1 MPVFSYFNYAL
12 ICFKLPFHIQKLMY
26 MKRTLLLF
34 LSLWL
39 YVGAFAQIPQYTYT
53 NNATGGNYIPFGVG
67 SGWNNYRSQFLYLP
81 GDFPTAP
88 ALPGFIT
95 TIYFRAYYATS
106 SFTLNDLNVS
116 IGNTS
121 VTSLTGY
128 VTGLTPVFSASSYSW
143 SGLIA
148 GQWFAI
154 PLPTPV
160 YVDLTQPLVIDVSQT
175 GGSGG
180 IPVYAGGTPV
190 SSTYTGNT
198 HAYSTTSSTSAST
211 RRYSYQFGFDFFV
224 GYPCT
229 GTPTADVVAPT
240 PVCPSKGYVV
250 KPGTFYADATYDWEY
265 SDDGTTWNPY
275 LGPVGQLADFR
286 DSITA
291 TRWYRCKITC
301 IATGLSYT
309 TPAKKVEIA
318 PFYYC
323 YCDNGAAIST
333 GLDVGNVKM
342 IAQSIYKPKS
352 DTLLDNGNASPPT
365 SNVQAKNTYSTF
377 QYSIPPIKMY
387 RDSVYALHVSR
398 ITSAATAKDANV
410 SIFIDLDRDGVFD
423 ASDKVFQKQINS
435 LSLVAH
441 TEIDTI
447 TIPMTAEIGLTGMR
461 VIMRD
466 APNNPDSCGYF
477 GEGETED
484 YLVDMRYEPCKGP
497 QNPGTVDP
505 SDTSLCT
512 GYDYVVADTT
522 YEKKKS
528 EITRYWQVSGDNINW
543 NGITGS
549 TNKDMLPFIFTGQ
562 PLYYRVRNICEAT
575 ADTTYT
581 DGRLVN
587 AKAGYKCYCYS
598 QAEGISQ
605 DSSDIG
611 GIRIGD
617 YTYMTGGPH
626 TLNPDARRK
635 RTDHTD
641 GQVPVLYIDSTYNMY
656 VYHTMRSAEHA
667 DAKVTIFMDFNNNK
681 QYDLPYERVYTG
693 YTGIGNFTVVDP
705 VTIPKNVITNIPTGL
720 RVILNNDLAPNV
732 PSDEACGAY
741 TSGETE
747 DFIVEFRRN
756 FPAGVNGLE
765 NEVGFNMFPNPTT
778 GKFVLQYNSNKE
790 VKDVTVTVT
799 GITGQKVFEKA
810 YQKKDREF
818 SQEIDLSEMP
828 RGVYYVELNAGG
840 EKMMQKLTVK

>member
-1 MPVFSYFNYAL
+1 
-12 ICFKLPFHIQKLMY
+12 
-26 MKRTLLLF
+26 MKRILLFAALLLSM
-34 LSLWL
+34 LTNKS
-39 YVGAFAQIPQYTYT
+39 FAQTPQYSYT
-53 NNATGGNYIPFGVG
+53 IASPCADLVPFGVTPWG
-67 SGWNNYRSQFLYLP
+67 FSNYKIQILYFPDDFTGLP
-81 GDFPTAP
+81 AQ
-88 ALPGFIT
+88 PGFIT
-95 TIYFRAYYATS
+95 GIYFRTHPSYAISNGTWNNL
-106 SFTLNDLNVS
+106 TVS
-116 IGNTS
+116 IGNTA
-121 VTSLTGY
+121 LTTLNTTFQ
-128 VTGLTPVFSASSYSW
+128 TGLTPAFGPTTFTVASAP
-143 SGLIA
+143 G
-148 GQWFAI
+148 GTWFQI
-154 PLPTPV
+154 PFPTPV
-160 YVDLTQPLVIDVSQT
+160 YIDASQPFIVEVSQT
-175 GGSGG
+175 GGSNGQ
-180 IPVYAGGTPV
+180 PVASCGAPKNPANNGKNTRLYAT
-190 SSTYTGNT
+190 TG
-198 HAYSTTSSTSAST
+198 STTGFTGSNYTYA
-211 RRYSYQFGFDFFV
+211 FGFDFFA

-229 GTPTADVVAPT
+229 GTPTSNVDAPDI
-240 PVCPSKGYVV
+240 VCPNKGYRVM
-250 KPGTFYADATYDWEY
+250 PATFYADATYNWEY

-275 LGPVGQLADFR
+275 LGPVGLMADFR

-291 TRWYRCKITC
+291 PRWYRCKITC
-301 IATGLSYT
+301 INTGESYM

-581 DGRLVN
+581 DARLVN

-705 VTIPKNVITNIPTGL
+705 VTIPKNVITNLPTGL

-778 GKFVLQYNSNKE
+778 GKFVLQYSSNKE

-799 GITGQKVFEKA
+799 SITGQKVFEKA
-810 YQKKDREF
+810 YQKTEREF
-818 SQEIDLSEMP
+818 SQEIDLNEMP

>member
-1 MPVFSYFNYAL
+1 
-12 ICFKLPFHIQKLMY
+12 
-26 MKRTLLLF
+26 MKRILLFAALLLSM
-34 LSLWL
+34 LTNKS
-39 YVGAFAQIPQYTYT
+39 FAQIPQYTYT
-53 NNATGGNYIPFGVG
+53 TTNCGDYVPFGVT
-67 SGWNNYRSQFLYLP
+67 SGWGNYKVQILYFP
-81 GDFPTAP
+81 GDFATLP
-88 ALPGFIT
+88 AQPGFIT
-95 TIYFRAYYATS
+95 AVYFQAYWATGAS
-106 SFTLNDLNVS
+106 VFNNLTVS
-116 IGNTS
+116 IGNTA
-121 VTSLTGY
+121 LTTLTTTFQ
-128 VTGLTPVFSASSYSW
+128 TGLTVGYGPNNFSLGPVTAN
-143 SGLIA
+143 
-148 GQWFAI
+148 QWFKI
-154 PLPTPV
+154 DFPTPV
-160 YVDLTQPLVIDVSQT
+160 YVDASQPFIIEVSTT

-180 IPVYAGGTPV
+180 FPVNSCGAPKNPAFNGRNTRLYGPTPNTTGFTGSNYTYACGL
-190 SSTYTGNT
+190 
-198 HAYSTTSSTSAST
+198 
-211 RRYSYQFGFDFFV
+211 DFFA

-229 GTPTADVVAPT
+229 DVPKSNVLAPDLF
-240 PVCPSKGYVV
+240 CPNKGFKVQ
-250 KPGTFYADATYDWEY
+250 PETFYADATYDWEY

-275 LGPVGQLADFR
+275 LGPVGLMADFR

-301 IATGLSYT
+301 IATGLSYM
-309 TPAKKVEIA
+309 TPAKKVEVA